1 MRPTVIDRKLRWSK
15 MGPSLEVRMM
25 SPTHPR
31 TNQARR
37 SSTRLRGFDYSGEGA
52 YFITLCTHGR
62 KCLFGE
68 IVRDAMVLSCYGR
81 IVEEEWLRT
90 SELRAEAQLD
100 AFVVMPN
107 HIHGVVLFDDAYV
120 IKPQRAHGHA
130 PLRRRPRSLGAMVG
144 GFKAA
149 ATKRINSLRRT
160 PGVPVWQRNYFDHV
174 VRNEQDLGRVR
185 EYIVNNPL
193 RWAQDENNPASVTDT
208 PRRS

>member
-52 YFITLCTHGR
+52 YFITLCTHRR

-68 IVRDAMVLSCYGR
+68 IVRDAMVLNDYGR

-100 AFVVMPN
+100 AFVVMRN
-107 HIHGVVLFDDAYV
+107 HIHGVDRGLWALWSGVSRLHVRRESTRCDARQAY
-120 IKPQRAHGHA
+120 QSG
-130 PLRRRPRSLGAMVG
+130 
-144 GFKAA
+144 
-149 ATKRINSLRRT
+149 
-160 PGVPVWQRNYFDHV
+160 QRNYFDHV

-193 RWAQDENNPASVTDT
+193 RWAQDENNPASKTDI
-208 PRRS
+208 PRYS